1 MIDHFLKVI
10 KKKHNKDLSG
20 DKRVIQK
27 LKKEVEKAKRSL
39 SATHE
44 TKLEIEDLVDG
55 LYF

>member
-55 LYF
+55 LDF